1 MTFRFIIIAS
11 VFFIFL
17 KAQHPA
23 EKDDFYKFGPFTAPT
38 YHDLKEALKAK
49 EPVYRL
55 ELKNVVYDSKTW
67 EKISKL
73 SQLISVRFF
82 NNQLKSW
89 PSGLEAS
96 KYLCYLSSYLNPLEE
111 WMPFL
116 SDLSSLQFLEIQH
129 SKIDSIPARIAA
141 LRNLKTLRFGNTED
155 TLKLPQTFKYFLS
168 LKELNIENVILDS
181 NIHRIFKAKNIEKL
195 ILSGTRIKKLP
206 GSIEKLQNLD
216 VLILDNNELTSLP
229 WEIGYL
235 KKLRILR
242 LVNNRL
248 EKLPDTLSEL
258 ENLSILDV
266 RGNPLSAE
274 ELEKWKMLLP
284 GCDIKF

>member
-1 MTFRFIIIAS
+1 VKVRFIILALIFF
-11 VFFIFL
+11 VFI

-23 EKDDFYKFGPFTAPT
+23 EKDDFYKFGPFTAQT

-49 EPVYRL
+49 EPVYRM
-55 ELKNVVYDSKTW
+55 ELKNVVYDAKTW

-73 SQLISVRFF
+73 NQLMSVRLF
-82 NNQLKSW
+82 NNQLKTW
-89 PSGLEAS
+89 PAGLEAC
-96 KYLCYLSSYLNPLEE
+96 KYLCYLASYLNPLEE

-116 SDLSSLQFLEIQH
+116 SNLSSLQYLEIQH
-129 SKIDSIPARIAA
+129 SKLDSIPARLAT
-141 LRNLKTLRFGNTED
+141 LRNLKTLKIGNTED
-155 TLKLPQTFKYFLS
+155 TLKLPRTFKYFLS
-168 LKELNIENVILDS
+168 LKELEIENVILDS

-195 ILSGTRIKKLP
+195 VLSGTRIKKIP
-206 GSIEKLQNLD
+206 GSIENLKNLD

-229 WEIGYL
+229 WEAGYL

-266 RGNPLSAE
+266 RGNPLPAE

-284 GCDIKF
+284 GCEIKF